1 MGENCPISEAEEW
14 VCEGE
19 DARTRMCLVISV
31 TSDSLSNAASSMP
44 PICRVQMIKQVP
56 DFVKRRKTGSSQK
69 GEQTVIILGSIW
81 IVRHRTPGESRKET
95 QRADKLPE
103 HKVSLQVL
111 QRASEGGHSS

>member
-56 DFVKRRKTGSSQK
+56 DFVKEGRQALVKR
-69 GEQTVIILGSIW
+69 EN
-81 IVRHRTPGESRKET
+81 T
-95 QRADKLPE
+95 QL
-103 HKVSLQVL
+103 SF
-111 QRASEGGHSS
+111 

>member
-1 MGENCPISEAEEW
+1 
-14 VCEGE
+14 
-19 DARTRMCLVISV
+19 MCLVISV

-81 IVRHRTPGESRKET
+81 IIRHRTPGESRKET
-95 QRADKLPE
+95 QRGDKLPE

-111 QRASEGGHSS
+111 QRASEGGHSG